1 MWVKHPLHS
10 LEGTR
15 EVEQV
20 ASERSLKARIDA
32 QCNQRCG
39 YPSQEKEML
48 EIKTNKTKSKQK
60 NSITKVKNAFVV
72 LIGRLDT
79 AKERLSEPEDIS
91 VEISKHEEQR
101 EQTDKGKKRGTIQE
115 IWFNCESCN
124 IHITGVPEGEEKK
137 GTEEMFETIRTGHFS
152 KWQTPNHRF
161 WNLREHRA

>member
-1 MWVKHPLHS
+1 M
-10 LEGTR
+10 
-15 EVEQV
+15 

-101 EQTDKGKKRGTIQE
+101 EQRLIKGKRE
-115 IWFNCESCN
+115 VLS
-124 IHITGVPEGEEKK
+124 KK
-137 GTEEMFETIRTGHFS
+137 YGSTVKAVTYT
-152 KWQTPNHRF
+152 
-161 WNLREHRA
+161 